1 MAIAAPRLRRRPTCV
16 RPCKMATHFIAFVV
30 ARHCLKAALVSSP
43 SPHFVANH
51 SSLSDAQN
59 PNAAVIK
66 VNVFN
71 LATLAPA
78 GRRQGQ
84 KREVYAT
91 AKEEM
96 VKKRAHEEKE
106 EPEKKLERCKH
117 ECRASQQSEQQQ
129 K

>member
-1 MAIAAPRLRRRPTCV
+1 MVHGDCCATSTSTPNLCTAVQDGNTLHCFRRRSPL
-16 RPCKMATHFIAFVV
+16 PES
-30 ARHCLKAALVSSP
+30 CLGFLSRSST
-43 SPHFVANH
+43 S
-51 SSLSDAQN
+51 
-59 PNAAVIK
+59 
-66 VNVFN
+66 
-71 LATLAPA
+71 
-78 GRRQGQ
+78 RQQQFDEGQ